1 MNDRLTEVSE
11 SAATL
16 IREGLQDSRDAVLK
30 AQKLVDGLRSVPVVV
45 NGTKES
51 LKTLSVKLDECD
63 QMYTKIFQH
72 IARTYGDPV
81 GESGPAPAEPTE
93 DPNAADLMLRRTEE
107 E

>member
-51 LKTLSVKLDECD
+51 LKTLSVKLDEIE
-63 QMYTKIFQH
+63 QMYTKVFQH

-81 GESGPAPAEPTE
+81 GEPAPELSVTE
-93 DPNAADLMLRRTEE
+93 DAGGVDSLIQRTEE

>member
-30 AQKLVDGLRSVPVVV
+30 AQKLVDELRSVPVVV

-51 LKTLSVKLDECD
+51 LKTLSVKLDEIE
-63 QMYTKIFQH
+63 QMYTKVFQQLL
-72 IARTYGDPV
+72 RTYGDPV
-81 GESGPAPAEPTE
+81 GEPAPELSE
-93 DPNAADLMLRRTEE
+93 DADAVDLMLRRTEE

>member
-51 LKTLSVKLDECD
+51 LKTLSVKLDEIE
-63 QMYTKIFQH
+63 QMYTKVFQQL
-72 IARTYGDPV
+72 ARTYGDPV
-81 GESGPAPAEPTE
+81 DETPPEHTE
-93 DPNAADLMLRRTEE
+93 DAGGVDSLIRRTEE

>member
-16 IREGLQDSRDAVLK
+16 IREVLQDSRDAVLK

-51 LKTLSVKLDECD
+51 LKTLSVKLDEIE
-63 QMYTKIFQH
+63 QMYTTVFQQL
-72 IARTYGDPV
+72 ARTYGDPV
-81 GESGPAPAEPTE
+81 DETPPELSVTE
-93 DPNAADLMLRRTEE
+93 DAGGVDSLIQRTEE